1 MARLIRCPRCPSQID
16 VTRVA
21 GGASVRC
28 PDCGASVRVPTGQTG
43 QYPQV
48 TAPPPAPAPAPA
60 AAGSSGR
67 GKTTALFRKMATASA
82 PGVSDRPTGRVPRE
96 SRSATRV
103 RRRGGSGVAL
113 LVGSVA
119 GFLVLVVL
127 LIVTLNNQSA
137 RREAEAAAR
146 KAREE
151 ERRKKAEELARKAR
165 EEEAAAEAEY
175 QRQLAARKDASA
187 KPASLTRKGGNYQ
200 APAAFEPG
208 ARKYIQGS
216 PSALGDNPE
225 QLKEFE
231 AMAAAGRIDEMVR
244 DDPKWLPYVIDG
256 MLSDDE
262 KVARASFQAMYDI
275 CAKHRVMT
283 ESGKNPVSLE
293 YVNSAYYR
301 GNEFA
306 YWLEWYQ
313 RNRQEIAERGGKGG
327 GAENARV
334 VGEDPARADWPKLME
349 MLRPGGGFDD
359 PKRPE
364 GLAFAKVKAMGPGAY
379 PYLVRHIDDAD
390 IMIARAA
397 VRVLNELTGQNRPL
411 PTEAT
416 KGQARQEW
424 EVWLKREEQKEGK

>member
-1 MARLIRCPRCPSQID
+1 MARLIRCPRCPSQLD

-21 GGASVRC
+21 GGATVRC

-43 QYPQV
+43 QFPKV
-48 TAPPPAPAPAPA
+48 AAPVPPAPS
-60 AAGSSGR
+60 SSGR
-67 GKTTALFRKMATASA
+67 GKTTALFRKMAAASA
-82 PGVSDRPTGRVPRE
+82 PGLSDRPGARLAQE

-103 RRRGGSGVAL
+103 RRRSASQTGL

-127 LIVTLNNQSA
+127 LVVMVNQQSA
-137 RREAEAAAR
+137 RRAEEEAAR
-146 KAREE
+146 KARAQEQ
-151 ERRKKAEELARKAR
+151 RRKAAEEARRAR

-187 KPASLTRKGGNYQ
+187 KPASLTRKGGSYQ
-200 APAAFEPG
+200 APPTFEPG
-208 ARKYIQGS
+208 ARKYVQGA
-216 PSALGDNPE
+216 PPTVGGNPD
-225 QLKEFE
+225 LAREFE
-231 AMAAAGRIDEMVR
+231 GLIASGRIDEIVK
-244 DDPKWLPYVIDG
+244 DDPKWLPYVLEA

-262 KVARASFQAMYDI
+262 KVARGAFQAMHDI
-275 CAKHRVMT
+275 CAKHRVTT

-293 YVNSAYYR
+293 YINSAYYR
-301 GNEFA
+301 GNEFT

-313 RNRQEIAERGGKGG
+313 RNRQEIAERGGKGA
-327 GAENARV
+327 GAENARI

-349 MLRPGGGFDD
+349 MLRPGGGYDD

-379 PYLVRHIDDAD
+379 PYLVRHIDDED

-424 EVWLKREEQKEGK
+424 EIWLKREEQKEGK